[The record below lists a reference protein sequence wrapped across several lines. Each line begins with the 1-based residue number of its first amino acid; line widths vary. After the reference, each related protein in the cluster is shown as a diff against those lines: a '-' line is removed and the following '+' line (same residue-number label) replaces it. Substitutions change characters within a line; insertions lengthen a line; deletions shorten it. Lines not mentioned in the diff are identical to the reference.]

1 MGTKEL
7 EKKSS
12 GGGLVAAWKQNPLV
26 STGLVLILMI
36 VVQTA
41 IMIYNF
47 GEGSVGELMLS
58 LLTNWLNILRNNAPV
73 GIIALGMTFVII
85 SGGIDLSV
93 GSTLVA
99 VGAMVMMV
107 VDGSATGLLAGMG
120 ITGVPAYIIAI
131 AVGLVFGALLGWLN
145 GVLIAHGKLP
155 PFIATLGTMQIFR
168 SVTQHLTQHA
178 NPSVPKGFLQIANL
192 KIGSFYIMPILY
204 WLAIAAVLYVVSK
217 RTTFGRHVFAVGS
230 NIRTARL
237 SGINVNKVKRRIYML
252 TGMLVAIAAIIQVS
266 RIGSMD
272 YASAGSGYEMDA
284 IAAVIVGGTSM
295 SGGKGSIVGTV
306 LGMLIIGVMNNF
318 FVSHYVFRW
327 RTAMNE
333 HYMAHWQH
341 LRHIEGAAQ
350 RVQEDTMRFASTLEN
365 MGVSFINAIMTLIAF
380 LPVLVTLSE
389 HVPDLPIV
397 GHLPYGL
404 VIAAIVWSLMGTGL
418 LAVVGIKLPGLE
430 FKNQRVEAAYR
441 KELVY
446 GEDDETR
453 ATPPTVRELF
463 RAVRRNYFRLY
474 FHYMYFNIA
483 RILYLQVD
491 NVFGLFLLFPS
502 IVAGTITLGLMTQIT
517 NVFGQVRGAFQYLIN
532 SWTTLV
538 ELMSIYKRLRSFEH
552 ELDGDKIQE
561 VTHTLS

>member
-47 GEGSVGELMLS
+47 GEGSVGELLLS

-107 VDGSATGLLAGMG
+107 VDGSATGLLSGMG

-295 SGGKGSIVGTV
+295 SGGRGSIVGTV
-306 LGMLIIGVMNNF
+306 LGMLIIGVMNNLLTLF
-318 FVSHYVFRW
+318 GVPPF
-327 RTAMNE
+327 
-333 HYMAHWQH
+333 
-341 LRHIEGAAQ
+341 LREACK
-350 RVQEDTMRFASTLEN
+350 
-365 MGVSFINAIMTLIAF
+365 GV
-380 LPVLVTLSE
+380 
-389 HVPDLPIV
+389 IV
-397 GHLPYGL
+397 
-404 VIAAIVWSLMGTGL
+404 
-418 LAVVGIKLPGLE
+418 
-430 FKNQRVEAAYR
+430 
-441 KELVY
+441 
-446 GEDDETR
+446 
-453 ATPPTVRELF
+453 
-463 RAVRRNYFRLY
+463 
-474 FHYMYFNIA
+474 
-483 RILYLQVD
+483 
-491 NVFGLFLLFPS
+491 
-502 IVAGTITLGLMTQIT
+502 IVAVLLQKKE
-517 NVFGQVRGAFQYLIN
+517 A
-532 SWTTLV
+532 
-538 ELMSIYKRLRSFEH
+538 
-552 ELDGDKIQE
+552 DA
-561 VTHTLS
+561 

>member
-295 SGGKGSIVGTV
+295 SGGRGSIVGTV
-306 LGMLIIGVMNNF
+306 LGMLIIGVMNNLLTLF
-318 FVSHYVFRW
+318 GVPPF
-327 RTAMNE
+327 
-333 HYMAHWQH
+333 
-341 LRHIEGAAQ
+341 LREACK
-350 RVQEDTMRFASTLEN
+350 
-365 MGVSFINAIMTLIAF
+365 GV
-380 LPVLVTLSE
+380 
-389 HVPDLPIV
+389 IV
-397 GHLPYGL
+397 
-404 VIAAIVWSLMGTGL
+404 
-418 LAVVGIKLPGLE
+418 
-430 FKNQRVEAAYR
+430 
-441 KELVY
+441 
-446 GEDDETR
+446 
-453 ATPPTVRELF
+453 
-463 RAVRRNYFRLY
+463 
-474 FHYMYFNIA
+474 
-483 RILYLQVD
+483 
-491 NVFGLFLLFPS
+491 
-502 IVAGTITLGLMTQIT
+502 IVAVLLQKKE
-517 NVFGQVRGAFQYLIN
+517 A
-532 SWTTLV
+532 
-538 ELMSIYKRLRSFEH
+538 
-552 ELDGDKIQE
+552 DA
-561 VTHTLS
+561 

>member
-47 GEGSVGELMLS
+47 GEGSVGELLLS

-107 VDGSATGLLAGMG
+107 VDVSATGLLAGMG

-306 LGMLIIGVMNNF
+306 LGMLIIGVMNNLLTLF
-318 FVSHYVFRW
+318 GVPPF
-327 RTAMNE
+327 
-333 HYMAHWQH
+333 
-341 LRHIEGAAQ
+341 LREACK
-350 RVQEDTMRFASTLEN
+350 
-365 MGVSFINAIMTLIAF
+365 GV
-380 LPVLVTLSE
+380 
-389 HVPDLPIV
+389 IV
-397 GHLPYGL
+397 
-404 VIAAIVWSLMGTGL
+404 
-418 LAVVGIKLPGLE
+418 
-430 FKNQRVEAAYR
+430 
-441 KELVY
+441 
-446 GEDDETR
+446 
-453 ATPPTVRELF
+453 
-463 RAVRRNYFRLY
+463 
-474 FHYMYFNIA
+474 
-483 RILYLQVD
+483 
-491 NVFGLFLLFPS
+491 
-502 IVAGTITLGLMTQIT
+502 IVAVLLQKKE
-517 NVFGQVRGAFQYLIN
+517 A
-532 SWTTLV
+532 
-538 ELMSIYKRLRSFEH
+538 
-552 ELDGDKIQE
+552 DA
-561 VTHTLS
+561 

>member
-7 EKKSS
+7 EKKYS

-47 GEGSVGELMLS
+47 GEGSVGELLLS

-107 VDGSATGLLAGMG
+107 VDGSATGLLSGMG

-306 LGMLIIGVMNNF
+306 LGMLIIGVMNNLLTLF
-318 FVSHYVFRW
+318 GVPPF
-327 RTAMNE
+327 
-333 HYMAHWQH
+333 
-341 LRHIEGAAQ
+341 LREACK
-350 RVQEDTMRFASTLEN
+350 
-365 MGVSFINAIMTLIAF
+365 GV
-380 LPVLVTLSE
+380 
-389 HVPDLPIV
+389 IV
-397 GHLPYGL
+397 
-404 VIAAIVWSLMGTGL
+404 
-418 LAVVGIKLPGLE
+418 
-430 FKNQRVEAAYR
+430 
-441 KELVY
+441 
-446 GEDDETR
+446 
-453 ATPPTVRELF
+453 
-463 RAVRRNYFRLY
+463 
-474 FHYMYFNIA
+474 
-483 RILYLQVD
+483 
-491 NVFGLFLLFPS
+491 
-502 IVAGTITLGLMTQIT
+502 IVAVLLQKKE
-517 NVFGQVRGAFQYLIN
+517 A
-532 SWTTLV
+532 
-538 ELMSIYKRLRSFEH
+538 
-552 ELDGDKIQE
+552 DA
-561 VTHTLS
+561 

>member
-47 GEGSVGELMLS
+47 GEGSVGELLLS

-107 VDGSATGLLAGMG
+107 VDGSATGLLSGMG

-284 IAAVIVGGTSM
+284 TAAVIVGGTSM

-306 LGMLIIGVMNNF
+306 LGMLIIGVMNNLLTLF
-318 FVSHYVFRW
+318 GVPPF
-327 RTAMNE
+327 
-333 HYMAHWQH
+333 
-341 LRHIEGAAQ
+341 LREACK
-350 RVQEDTMRFASTLEN
+350 
-365 MGVSFINAIMTLIAF
+365 GV
-380 LPVLVTLSE
+380 
-389 HVPDLPIV
+389 IV
-397 GHLPYGL
+397 
-404 VIAAIVWSLMGTGL
+404 
-418 LAVVGIKLPGLE
+418 
-430 FKNQRVEAAYR
+430 
-441 KELVY
+441 
-446 GEDDETR
+446 
-453 ATPPTVRELF
+453 
-463 RAVRRNYFRLY
+463 
-474 FHYMYFNIA
+474 
-483 RILYLQVD
+483 
-491 NVFGLFLLFPS
+491 
-502 IVAGTITLGLMTQIT
+502 IVAVLLQKKE
-517 NVFGQVRGAFQYLIN
+517 A
-532 SWTTLV
+532 
-538 ELMSIYKRLRSFEH
+538 
-552 ELDGDKIQE
+552 DA
-561 VTHTLS
+561 

>member
-266 RIGSMD
+266 RIGPMD

-306 LGMLIIGVMNNF
+306 LGMLIIGVMNNLLTLF
-318 FVSHYVFRW
+318 GVPPF
-327 RTAMNE
+327 
-333 HYMAHWQH
+333 
-341 LRHIEGAAQ
+341 LREACK
-350 RVQEDTMRFASTLEN
+350 
-365 MGVSFINAIMTLIAF
+365 GV
-380 LPVLVTLSE
+380 
-389 HVPDLPIV
+389 IV
-397 GHLPYGL
+397 
-404 VIAAIVWSLMGTGL
+404 
-418 LAVVGIKLPGLE
+418 
-430 FKNQRVEAAYR
+430 
-441 KELVY
+441 
-446 GEDDETR
+446 
-453 ATPPTVRELF
+453 
-463 RAVRRNYFRLY
+463 
-474 FHYMYFNIA
+474 
-483 RILYLQVD
+483 
-491 NVFGLFLLFPS
+491 
-502 IVAGTITLGLMTQIT
+502 IVAVLLQKKE
-517 NVFGQVRGAFQYLIN
+517 A
-532 SWTTLV
+532 
-538 ELMSIYKRLRSFEH
+538 
-552 ELDGDKIQE
+552 DA
-561 VTHTLS
+561 

>member
-1 MGTKEL
+1 M
-7 EKKSS
+7 
-12 GGGLVAAWKQNPLV
+12 
-26 STGLVLILMI
+26 
-36 VVQTA
+36 
-41 IMIYNF
+41 
-47 GEGSVGELMLS
+47 
-58 LLTNWLNILRNNAPV
+58 
-73 GIIALGMTFVII
+73 GIIALGMTFVIS

-306 LGMLIIGVMNNF
+306 LGMLIIGVMNNLLTLF
-318 FVSHYVFRW
+318 GVPPF
-327 RTAMNE
+327 
-333 HYMAHWQH
+333 
-341 LRHIEGAAQ
+341 LREACK
-350 RVQEDTMRFASTLEN
+350 
-365 MGVSFINAIMTLIAF
+365 GV
-380 LPVLVTLSE
+380 
-389 HVPDLPIV
+389 IV
-397 GHLPYGL
+397 
-404 VIAAIVWSLMGTGL
+404 
-418 LAVVGIKLPGLE
+418 
-430 FKNQRVEAAYR
+430 
-441 KELVY
+441 
-446 GEDDETR
+446 
-453 ATPPTVRELF
+453 
-463 RAVRRNYFRLY
+463 
-474 FHYMYFNIA
+474 
-483 RILYLQVD
+483 
-491 NVFGLFLLFPS
+491 
-502 IVAGTITLGLMTQIT
+502 IVAVLLQKKE
-517 NVFGQVRGAFQYLIN
+517 A
-532 SWTTLV
+532 
-538 ELMSIYKRLRSFEH
+538 
-552 ELDGDKIQE
+552 DA
-561 VTHTLS
+561 

>member
-1 MGTKEL
+1 
-7 EKKSS
+7 
-12 GGGLVAAWKQNPLV
+12 
-26 STGLVLILMI
+26 MI

-47 GEGSVGELMLS
+47 GEGSVGELLLS

-107 VDGSATGLLAGMG
+107 VDGSATGLLSGMG

-306 LGMLIIGVMNNF
+306 LGMLIIGVMNNLLTLF
-318 FVSHYVFRW
+318 GVPPF
-327 RTAMNE
+327 
-333 HYMAHWQH
+333 
-341 LRHIEGAAQ
+341 LREACK
-350 RVQEDTMRFASTLEN
+350 
-365 MGVSFINAIMTLIAF
+365 GV
-380 LPVLVTLSE
+380 
-389 HVPDLPIV
+389 IV
-397 GHLPYGL
+397 
-404 VIAAIVWSLMGTGL
+404 
-418 LAVVGIKLPGLE
+418 
-430 FKNQRVEAAYR
+430 
-441 KELVY
+441 
-446 GEDDETR
+446 
-453 ATPPTVRELF
+453 
-463 RAVRRNYFRLY
+463 
-474 FHYMYFNIA
+474 
-483 RILYLQVD
+483 
-491 NVFGLFLLFPS
+491 
-502 IVAGTITLGLMTQIT
+502 IVAVLLQKKE
-517 NVFGQVRGAFQYLIN
+517 A
-532 SWTTLV
+532 
-538 ELMSIYKRLRSFEH
+538 
-552 ELDGDKIQE
+552 DA
-561 VTHTLS
+561 

>member
-26 STGLVLILMI
+26 CTGLVLILMI

-306 LGMLIIGVMNNF
+306 LGMLIIGVMNNLLTLF
-318 FVSHYVFRW
+318 GVPPF
-327 RTAMNE
+327 
-333 HYMAHWQH
+333 
-341 LRHIEGAAQ
+341 LREACK
-350 RVQEDTMRFASTLEN
+350 
-365 MGVSFINAIMTLIAF
+365 GVIVIVA
-380 LPVLVTLSE
+380 VLLQ
-389 HVPDLPIV
+389 
-397 GHLPYGL
+397 
-404 VIAAIVWSLMGTGL
+404 
-418 LAVVGIKLPGLE
+418 K
-430 FKNQRVEAAYR
+430 KEAAAL
-441 KELVY
+441 LV
-446 GEDDETR
+446 
-453 ATPPTVRELF
+453 
-463 RAVRRNYFRLY
+463 
-474 FHYMYFNIA
+474 
-483 RILYLQVD
+483 
-491 NVFGLFLLFPS
+491 
-502 IVAGTITLGLMTQIT
+502 
-517 NVFGQVRGAFQYLIN
+517 
-532 SWTTLV
+532 
-538 ELMSIYKRLRSFEH
+538 
-552 ELDGDKIQE
+552 
-561 VTHTLS
+561 

>member
-217 RTTFGRHVFAVGS
+217 RTTFGRQVFAVGS

-306 LGMLIIGVMNNF
+306 LGMLIIGVMNNLLTLF
-318 FVSHYVFRW
+318 GVPPF
-327 RTAMNE
+327 
-333 HYMAHWQH
+333 
-341 LRHIEGAAQ
+341 LREACK
-350 RVQEDTMRFASTLEN
+350 
-365 MGVSFINAIMTLIAF
+365 GV
-380 LPVLVTLSE
+380 
-389 HVPDLPIV
+389 IV
-397 GHLPYGL
+397 
-404 VIAAIVWSLMGTGL
+404 
-418 LAVVGIKLPGLE
+418 
-430 FKNQRVEAAYR
+430 
-441 KELVY
+441 
-446 GEDDETR
+446 
-453 ATPPTVRELF
+453 
-463 RAVRRNYFRLY
+463 
-474 FHYMYFNIA
+474 
-483 RILYLQVD
+483 
-491 NVFGLFLLFPS
+491 
-502 IVAGTITLGLMTQIT
+502 IVAVLLQKKE
-517 NVFGQVRGAFQYLIN
+517 A
-532 SWTTLV
+532 
-538 ELMSIYKRLRSFEH
+538 
-552 ELDGDKIQE
+552 DA
-561 VTHTLS
+561 

>member
-107 VDGSATGLLAGMG
+107 VDGSATGLLSGMG

-295 SGGKGSIVGTV
+295 SGGKGSTVGTV
-306 LGMLIIGVMNNF
+306 LGMLIIGVMNNLLTLF
-318 FVSHYVFRW
+318 GVPPF
-327 RTAMNE
+327 
-333 HYMAHWQH
+333 
-341 LRHIEGAAQ
+341 LREACK
-350 RVQEDTMRFASTLEN
+350 
-365 MGVSFINAIMTLIAF
+365 GV
-380 LPVLVTLSE
+380 
-389 HVPDLPIV
+389 IV
-397 GHLPYGL
+397 
-404 VIAAIVWSLMGTGL
+404 
-418 LAVVGIKLPGLE
+418 
-430 FKNQRVEAAYR
+430 
-441 KELVY
+441 
-446 GEDDETR
+446 
-453 ATPPTVRELF
+453 
-463 RAVRRNYFRLY
+463 
-474 FHYMYFNIA
+474 
-483 RILYLQVD
+483 
-491 NVFGLFLLFPS
+491 
-502 IVAGTITLGLMTQIT
+502 IVAVLLQKKE
-517 NVFGQVRGAFQYLIN
+517 A
-532 SWTTLV
+532 
-538 ELMSIYKRLRSFEH
+538 
-552 ELDGDKIQE
+552 DA
-561 VTHTLS
+561 

>member
-47 GEGSVGELMLS
+47 GEGSVGELLLS

-155 PFIATLGTMQIFR
+155 PFIATLGTIQIFR

-306 LGMLIIGVMNNF
+306 LGMLIIGVMNNLLTLF
-318 FVSHYVFRW
+318 GVPPF
-327 RTAMNE
+327 
-333 HYMAHWQH
+333 
-341 LRHIEGAAQ
+341 LREACK
-350 RVQEDTMRFASTLEN
+350 
-365 MGVSFINAIMTLIAF
+365 GV
-380 LPVLVTLSE
+380 
-389 HVPDLPIV
+389 IV
-397 GHLPYGL
+397 
-404 VIAAIVWSLMGTGL
+404 
-418 LAVVGIKLPGLE
+418 
-430 FKNQRVEAAYR
+430 
-441 KELVY
+441 
-446 GEDDETR
+446 
-453 ATPPTVRELF
+453 
-463 RAVRRNYFRLY
+463 
-474 FHYMYFNIA
+474 
-483 RILYLQVD
+483 
-491 NVFGLFLLFPS
+491 
-502 IVAGTITLGLMTQIT
+502 IVAVLLQKKE
-517 NVFGQVRGAFQYLIN
+517 A
-532 SWTTLV
+532 
-538 ELMSIYKRLRSFEH
+538 
-552 ELDGDKIQE
+552 DA
-561 VTHTLS
+561 

>member
-284 IAAVIVGGTSM
+284 IAAVIVGGTSL

-306 LGMLIIGVMNNF
+306 LGMLIIGVMNNLLTLF
-318 FVSHYVFRW
+318 GVTPS
-327 RTAMNE
+327 
-333 HYMAHWQH
+333 
-341 LRHIEGAAQ
+341 LREACK
-350 RVQEDTMRFASTLEN
+350 
-365 MGVSFINAIMTLIAF
+365 GV
-380 LPVLVTLSE
+380 
-389 HVPDLPIV
+389 IV
-397 GHLPYGL
+397 
-404 VIAAIVWSLMGTGL
+404 
-418 LAVVGIKLPGLE
+418 
-430 FKNQRVEAAYR
+430 
-441 KELVY
+441 
-446 GEDDETR
+446 
-453 ATPPTVRELF
+453 
-463 RAVRRNYFRLY
+463 
-474 FHYMYFNIA
+474 
-483 RILYLQVD
+483 
-491 NVFGLFLLFPS
+491 
-502 IVAGTITLGLMTQIT
+502 IVAVLLQKKE
-517 NVFGQVRGAFQYLIN
+517 A
-532 SWTTLV
+532 
-538 ELMSIYKRLRSFEH
+538 
-552 ELDGDKIQE
+552 DA
-561 VTHTLS
+561 

>member
-1 MGTKEL
+1 MKNTLLSGDVALTRKKLLPLFLVYGTL
-7 EKKSS
+7 IVL
-12 GGGLVAAWKQNPLV
+12 LVAAEILSPGFLAPQHMETIIRQVAFLGIVSIGQTLV
-26 STGLVLILMI
+26 IL
-36 VVQTA
+36 T
-41 IMIYNF
+41 
-47 GEGSVGELMLS
+47 
-58 LLTNWLNILRNNAPV
+58 
-73 GIIALGMTFVII
+73 
-85 SGGIDLSV
+85 GGIDLSV

-107 VDGSATGLLAGMG
+107 VDGSATGLLSGMG

-306 LGMLIIGVMNNF
+306 LGMLIIGVMNNLLTLF
-318 FVSHYVFRW
+318 GVPPF
-327 RTAMNE
+327 
-333 HYMAHWQH
+333 
-341 LRHIEGAAQ
+341 LREACK
-350 RVQEDTMRFASTLEN
+350 
-365 MGVSFINAIMTLIAF
+365 GV
-380 LPVLVTLSE
+380 
-389 HVPDLPIV
+389 IV
-397 GHLPYGL
+397 
-404 VIAAIVWSLMGTGL
+404 
-418 LAVVGIKLPGLE
+418 
-430 FKNQRVEAAYR
+430 
-441 KELVY
+441 
-446 GEDDETR
+446 
-453 ATPPTVRELF
+453 
-463 RAVRRNYFRLY
+463 
-474 FHYMYFNIA
+474 
-483 RILYLQVD
+483 
-491 NVFGLFLLFPS
+491 
-502 IVAGTITLGLMTQIT
+502 IVAVLLQKKE
-517 NVFGQVRGAFQYLIN
+517 A
-532 SWTTLV
+532 
-538 ELMSIYKRLRSFEH
+538 
-552 ELDGDKIQE
+552 DA
-561 VTHTLS
+561 

>member
-47 GEGSVGELMLS
+47 GEGSVGELLLS

-178 NPSVPKGFLQIANL
+178 NPSVPKGLLQIANL

-306 LGMLIIGVMNNF
+306 LGMLIIGVMNNLLTLF
-318 FVSHYVFRW
+318 GVPPF
-327 RTAMNE
+327 
-333 HYMAHWQH
+333 
-341 LRHIEGAAQ
+341 LREACK
-350 RVQEDTMRFASTLEN
+350 
-365 MGVSFINAIMTLIAF
+365 GV
-380 LPVLVTLSE
+380 
-389 HVPDLPIV
+389 IV
-397 GHLPYGL
+397 
-404 VIAAIVWSLMGTGL
+404 
-418 LAVVGIKLPGLE
+418 
-430 FKNQRVEAAYR
+430 
-441 KELVY
+441 
-446 GEDDETR
+446 
-453 ATPPTVRELF
+453 
-463 RAVRRNYFRLY
+463 
-474 FHYMYFNIA
+474 
-483 RILYLQVD
+483 
-491 NVFGLFLLFPS
+491 
-502 IVAGTITLGLMTQIT
+502 IVAVLLQKKE
-517 NVFGQVRGAFQYLIN
+517 A
-532 SWTTLV
+532 
-538 ELMSIYKRLRSFEH
+538 
-552 ELDGDKIQE
+552 DA
-561 VTHTLS
+561 

>member
-47 GEGSVGELMLS
+47 GEGSVGELLLS

-131 AVGLVFGALLGWLN
+131 AGGLVFGALLGWLN

-306 LGMLIIGVMNNF
+306 LGMLIIGVMNNLLTLF
-318 FVSHYVFRW
+318 GVPPF
-327 RTAMNE
+327 
-333 HYMAHWQH
+333 
-341 LRHIEGAAQ
+341 LREACK
-350 RVQEDTMRFASTLEN
+350 
-365 MGVSFINAIMTLIAF
+365 GV
-380 LPVLVTLSE
+380 
-389 HVPDLPIV
+389 IV
-397 GHLPYGL
+397 
-404 VIAAIVWSLMGTGL
+404 
-418 LAVVGIKLPGLE
+418 
-430 FKNQRVEAAYR
+430 
-441 KELVY
+441 
-446 GEDDETR
+446 
-453 ATPPTVRELF
+453 
-463 RAVRRNYFRLY
+463 
-474 FHYMYFNIA
+474 
-483 RILYLQVD
+483 
-491 NVFGLFLLFPS
+491 
-502 IVAGTITLGLMTQIT
+502 IVAVLLQKKE
-517 NVFGQVRGAFQYLIN
+517 A
-532 SWTTLV
+532 
-538 ELMSIYKRLRSFEH
+538 
-552 ELDGDKIQE
+552 DA
-561 VTHTLS
+561 

>member
-47 GEGSVGELMLS
+47 GEGSVGELLLS

-204 WLAIAAVLYVVSK
+204 WLAIAALLYVVSK

-306 LGMLIIGVMNNF
+306 LGMLIIGVMNNLLTLF
-318 FVSHYVFRW
+318 GVPPF
-327 RTAMNE
+327 
-333 HYMAHWQH
+333 
-341 LRHIEGAAQ
+341 LREACK
-350 RVQEDTMRFASTLEN
+350 
-365 MGVSFINAIMTLIAF
+365 GV
-380 LPVLVTLSE
+380 
-389 HVPDLPIV
+389 IV
-397 GHLPYGL
+397 
-404 VIAAIVWSLMGTGL
+404 
-418 LAVVGIKLPGLE
+418 
-430 FKNQRVEAAYR
+430 
-441 KELVY
+441 
-446 GEDDETR
+446 
-453 ATPPTVRELF
+453 
-463 RAVRRNYFRLY
+463 
-474 FHYMYFNIA
+474 
-483 RILYLQVD
+483 
-491 NVFGLFLLFPS
+491 
-502 IVAGTITLGLMTQIT
+502 IVAVLLQKKE
-517 NVFGQVRGAFQYLIN
+517 A
-532 SWTTLV
+532 
-538 ELMSIYKRLRSFEH
+538 
-552 ELDGDKIQE
+552 DA
-561 VTHTLS
+561 

>member
-47 GEGSVGELMLS
+47 GEGSVGELLLS

-120 ITGVPAYIIAI
+120 ITVVPAYIIAI

-306 LGMLIIGVMNNF
+306 LGMLIIGVMNNLLTLF
-318 FVSHYVFRW
+318 GVPPF
-327 RTAMNE
+327 
-333 HYMAHWQH
+333 
-341 LRHIEGAAQ
+341 LREACK
-350 RVQEDTMRFASTLEN
+350 
-365 MGVSFINAIMTLIAF
+365 GV
-380 LPVLVTLSE
+380 
-389 HVPDLPIV
+389 IV
-397 GHLPYGL
+397 
-404 VIAAIVWSLMGTGL
+404 
-418 LAVVGIKLPGLE
+418 
-430 FKNQRVEAAYR
+430 
-441 KELVY
+441 
-446 GEDDETR
+446 
-453 ATPPTVRELF
+453 
-463 RAVRRNYFRLY
+463 
-474 FHYMYFNIA
+474 
-483 RILYLQVD
+483 
-491 NVFGLFLLFPS
+491 
-502 IVAGTITLGLMTQIT
+502 IVAVLLQKKE
-517 NVFGQVRGAFQYLIN
+517 A
-532 SWTTLV
+532 
-538 ELMSIYKRLRSFEH
+538 
-552 ELDGDKIQE
+552 DA
-561 VTHTLS
+561 

>member
-47 GEGSVGELMLS
+47 GEGSVGELLLS

-155 PFIATLGTMQIFR
+155 TFIATLGTMQIFR

-237 SGINVNKVKRRIYML
+237 SGINVNKVKRSIYML

-306 LGMLIIGVMNNF
+306 LGMLIIGVMNNLLTLF
-318 FVSHYVFRW
+318 GVPPF
-327 RTAMNE
+327 
-333 HYMAHWQH
+333 
-341 LRHIEGAAQ
+341 LREACK
-350 RVQEDTMRFASTLEN
+350 
-365 MGVSFINAIMTLIAF
+365 GV
-380 LPVLVTLSE
+380 
-389 HVPDLPIV
+389 IV
-397 GHLPYGL
+397 
-404 VIAAIVWSLMGTGL
+404 
-418 LAVVGIKLPGLE
+418 
-430 FKNQRVEAAYR
+430 
-441 KELVY
+441 
-446 GEDDETR
+446 
-453 ATPPTVRELF
+453 
-463 RAVRRNYFRLY
+463 
-474 FHYMYFNIA
+474 
-483 RILYLQVD
+483 
-491 NVFGLFLLFPS
+491 
-502 IVAGTITLGLMTQIT
+502 IVAVLLQKKE
-517 NVFGQVRGAFQYLIN
+517 A
-532 SWTTLV
+532 
-538 ELMSIYKRLRSFEH
+538 
-552 ELDGDKIQE
+552 DA
-561 VTHTLS
+561 

>member
-47 GEGSVGELMLS
+47 GEGSVGELLLS

-93 GSTLVA
+93 GSTLVG

-306 LGMLIIGVMNNF
+306 LGMLIIGVMNNLLTLF
-318 FVSHYVFRW
+318 GVPPF
-327 RTAMNE
+327 
-333 HYMAHWQH
+333 
-341 LRHIEGAAQ
+341 LREACK
-350 RVQEDTMRFASTLEN
+350 
-365 MGVSFINAIMTLIAF
+365 GV
-380 LPVLVTLSE
+380 
-389 HVPDLPIV
+389 IV
-397 GHLPYGL
+397 
-404 VIAAIVWSLMGTGL
+404 
-418 LAVVGIKLPGLE
+418 
-430 FKNQRVEAAYR
+430 
-441 KELVY
+441 
-446 GEDDETR
+446 
-453 ATPPTVRELF
+453 
-463 RAVRRNYFRLY
+463 
-474 FHYMYFNIA
+474 
-483 RILYLQVD
+483 
-491 NVFGLFLLFPS
+491 
-502 IVAGTITLGLMTQIT
+502 IVAVLLQKKE
-517 NVFGQVRGAFQYLIN
+517 A
-532 SWTTLV
+532 
-538 ELMSIYKRLRSFEH
+538 
-552 ELDGDKIQE
+552 DA
-561 VTHTLS
+561 

>member
-41 IMIYNF
+41 IMVYNF
-47 GEGSVGELMLS
+47 GEGSVGELLLS

-306 LGMLIIGVMNNF
+306 LGMLIIGVMNNLLTLF
-318 FVSHYVFRW
+318 GVPPF
-327 RTAMNE
+327 
-333 HYMAHWQH
+333 
-341 LRHIEGAAQ
+341 LREACK
-350 RVQEDTMRFASTLEN
+350 
-365 MGVSFINAIMTLIAF
+365 GV
-380 LPVLVTLSE
+380 
-389 HVPDLPIV
+389 IV
-397 GHLPYGL
+397 
-404 VIAAIVWSLMGTGL
+404 
-418 LAVVGIKLPGLE
+418 
-430 FKNQRVEAAYR
+430 
-441 KELVY
+441 
-446 GEDDETR
+446 
-453 ATPPTVRELF
+453 
-463 RAVRRNYFRLY
+463 
-474 FHYMYFNIA
+474 
-483 RILYLQVD
+483 
-491 NVFGLFLLFPS
+491 
-502 IVAGTITLGLMTQIT
+502 IVAVLLQKKE
-517 NVFGQVRGAFQYLIN
+517 A
-532 SWTTLV
+532 
-538 ELMSIYKRLRSFEH
+538 
-552 ELDGDKIQE
+552 DA
-561 VTHTLS
+561 

>member
-47 GEGSVGELMLS
+47 GEGSVGELLLS

-204 WLAIAAVLYVVSK
+204 WLAIAAILYVVSK

-306 LGMLIIGVMNNF
+306 LGMLIIGVMNNLLTLF
-318 FVSHYVFRW
+318 GVPPF
-327 RTAMNE
+327 
-333 HYMAHWQH
+333 
-341 LRHIEGAAQ
+341 LREACK
-350 RVQEDTMRFASTLEN
+350 
-365 MGVSFINAIMTLIAF
+365 GV
-380 LPVLVTLSE
+380 
-389 HVPDLPIV
+389 IV
-397 GHLPYGL
+397 
-404 VIAAIVWSLMGTGL
+404 
-418 LAVVGIKLPGLE
+418 
-430 FKNQRVEAAYR
+430 
-441 KELVY
+441 
-446 GEDDETR
+446 
-453 ATPPTVRELF
+453 
-463 RAVRRNYFRLY
+463 
-474 FHYMYFNIA
+474 
-483 RILYLQVD
+483 
-491 NVFGLFLLFPS
+491 
-502 IVAGTITLGLMTQIT
+502 IVAVLLQKKE
-517 NVFGQVRGAFQYLIN
+517 A
-532 SWTTLV
+532 
-538 ELMSIYKRLRSFEH
+538 
-552 ELDGDKIQE
+552 DA
-561 VTHTLS
+561 

>member
-47 GEGSVGELMLS
+47 GEGSVGELLLS

-107 VDGSATGLLAGMG
+107 VDGSATGLLSGMG

-306 LGMLIIGVMNNF
+306 LGMLIIGVMNNLLTLF
-318 FVSHYVFRW
+318 GVPPF
-327 RTAMNE
+327 
-333 HYMAHWQH
+333 
-341 LRHIEGAAQ
+341 LREACK
-350 RVQEDTMRFASTLEN
+350 
-365 MGVSFINAIMTLIAF
+365 GV
-380 LPVLVTLSE
+380 
-389 HVPDLPIV
+389 IV
-397 GHLPYGL
+397 
-404 VIAAIVWSLMGTGL
+404 
-418 LAVVGIKLPGLE
+418 
-430 FKNQRVEAAYR
+430 
-441 KELVY
+441 
-446 GEDDETR
+446 
-453 ATPPTVRELF
+453 
-463 RAVRRNYFRLY
+463 
-474 FHYMYFNIA
+474 
-483 RILYLQVD
+483 
-491 NVFGLFLLFPS
+491 
-502 IVAGTITLGLMTQIT
+502 IVAVLLQKKE
-517 NVFGQVRGAFQYLIN
+517 A
-532 SWTTLV
+532 
-538 ELMSIYKRLRSFEH
+538 
-552 ELDGDKIQE
+552 DA
-561 VTHTLS
+561 

>member
-47 GEGSVGELMLS
+47 GEGSVGELLLS

-306 LGMLIIGVMNNF
+306 LGMLIIGVMNNLLTLF
-318 FVSHYVFRW
+318 GVPPF
-327 RTAMNE
+327 
-333 HYMAHWQH
+333 
-341 LRHIEGAAQ
+341 LREACK
-350 RVQEDTMRFASTLEN
+350 
-365 MGVSFINAIMTLIAF
+365 GV
-380 LPVLVTLSE
+380 
-389 HVPDLPIV
+389 IV
-397 GHLPYGL
+397 
-404 VIAAIVWSLMGTGL
+404 
-418 LAVVGIKLPGLE
+418 
-430 FKNQRVEAAYR
+430 
-441 KELVY
+441 
-446 GEDDETR
+446 
-453 ATPPTVRELF
+453 
-463 RAVRRNYFRLY
+463 
-474 FHYMYFNIA
+474 
-483 RILYLQVD
+483 
-491 NVFGLFLLFPS
+491 
-502 IVAGTITLGLMTQIT
+502 IVAVLLQKKEADAYEK
-517 NVFGQVRGAFQYLIN
+517 GAF
-532 SWTTLV
+532 
-538 ELMSIYKRLRSFEH
+538 IY
-552 ELDGDKIQE
+552 
-561 VTHTLS
+561 V

>member
-107 VDGSATGLLAGMG
+107 VDGSATGMG

-306 LGMLIIGVMNNF
+306 LGMLIIGVMNNLLTLF
-318 FVSHYVFRW
+318 GVPPF
-327 RTAMNE
+327 
-333 HYMAHWQH
+333 
-341 LRHIEGAAQ
+341 LREACK
-350 RVQEDTMRFASTLEN
+350 
-365 MGVSFINAIMTLIAF
+365 GV
-380 LPVLVTLSE
+380 
-389 HVPDLPIV
+389 IV
-397 GHLPYGL
+397 
-404 VIAAIVWSLMGTGL
+404 
-418 LAVVGIKLPGLE
+418 
-430 FKNQRVEAAYR
+430 
-441 KELVY
+441 
-446 GEDDETR
+446 
-453 ATPPTVRELF
+453 
-463 RAVRRNYFRLY
+463 
-474 FHYMYFNIA
+474 
-483 RILYLQVD
+483 
-491 NVFGLFLLFPS
+491 
-502 IVAGTITLGLMTQIT
+502 IVAVLLQKKE
-517 NVFGQVRGAFQYLIN
+517 A
-532 SWTTLV
+532 
-538 ELMSIYKRLRSFEH
+538 
-552 ELDGDKIQE
+552 DA
-561 VTHTLS
+561 